1 MNNLLVLAFHYPPD
15 NTSTGV
21 LRTYKFTEYLLQYG
35 WRCHVV
41 TVPEHLYT
49 SRNPPGADVIPAD
62 ITVERVWAWD
72 VKQAFGIGGIYP
84 GWLGFPDRYW
94 PWYFAACRAGMRAIR
109 KGAMRAIYSTYPVPT
124 AHLVGLSL
132 KRQSGLPWI
141 ADFRDPWATE
151 GGTGWRAR
159 WEARLEK
166 RVVHAADRVICN
178 TPAMRRD
185 FLRRYPQVAQ
195 EKFVTITNGYDEKD
209 MAAIVPERASK
220 FHILYPGTL
229 DGENRNPRGLL
240 AGVRRALD
248 QGWLSADDL
257 QLTFLGCGA
266 YGESERFR
274 DEVRRLGLERVVA
287 TVRERIAYK
296 KALARIA
303 GADVVVVLSEHIG
316 GDAEVQSW
324 TAMQVPAKLY
334 EYLRM
339 GRPILA
345 LVSEGSVQ
353 ELLQATGGGVPI
365 APANTDAVAEALRDL
380 YANGRRAGQVASTR
394 VPAGIA
400 AYSRE
405 HLTARLAQE
414 LNVIACGAGNAADIA
429 TAGTPAR

>member
-21 LRTYKFTEYLLQYG
+21 LRTYKFTEYLLRHG
-35 WRCHVV
+35 WRSHVL

-49 SRNPPGADVIPAD
+49 SRNPSGSDVIPSD
-62 ITVERVWAWD
+62 ITVERVWACD
-72 VKQAFGIGGIYP
+72 VKQTFGIGGIYP
-84 GWLGFPDRYW
+84 SWLGFPDRYW
-94 PWYFAACRAGMRAIR
+94 PWYFAARRAGMRAIR
-109 KGAMRAIYSTYPVPT
+109 SGAIRAIYSTYPVPT

-132 KRQSGLPWI
+132 KRRSGLPWV

-151 GGTGWRAR
+151 GEAGWRAR

-166 RVVHAADRVICN
+166 RVVQAADRVICN

-185 FLRRYPQVAQ
+185 FLRRYPQLAE

-209 MAAIVPERASK
+209 MAAIVLERVPR

-229 DGENRNPRGLL
+229 DGENRNPRSLL
-240 AGVRRALD
+240 AGVRCALD
-248 QGWLSADDL
+248 RGWLDAEDL
-257 QLTFLGCGA
+257 QVTFLGCGA

-274 DEVRRLGLERVVA
+274 DEVRRLALERVVA
-287 TVRERIAYK
+287 TVRDRIPYK
-296 KALARIA
+296 QALARIA

-334 EYLRM
+334 EYLRI

-345 LVSEGSVQ
+345 LVSEGSVK
-353 ELLQATGGGVPI
+353 ELLQATGAGVPI
-365 APANTDAVAEALRDL
+365 PPANTDAVAEALRDL
-380 YANGRRAGQVASTR
+380 YANRRGAGQEASSRVA
-394 VPAGIA
+394 AGIA

-405 HLTARLAQE
+405 NLTAQLAQE
-414 LNVIACGAGNAADIA
+414 LNVIACAASNGAGIAA
-429 TAGTPAR
+429 AGTLAR